1 MARQLGHVNYGGT
14 IGQIRHF
21 KIKGLNGNFAGLKGG
36 ATGDQIQKR
45 RSFCAYS

>member
-36 ATGDQIQKR
+36 ATGEQINND
-45 RSFCAYS
+45 